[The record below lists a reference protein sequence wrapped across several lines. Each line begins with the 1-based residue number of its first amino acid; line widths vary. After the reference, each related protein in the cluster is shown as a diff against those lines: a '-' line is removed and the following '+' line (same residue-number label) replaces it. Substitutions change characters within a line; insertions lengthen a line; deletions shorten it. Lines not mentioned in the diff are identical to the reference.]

1 MELREADL
9 LTPCLPAAAA
19 YLDLFGASLSAQQSE
34 ISIQKLFKEPKK
46 VVEKYAVGEDSESGK
61 KNMVAL
67 NWLLTDKPLDLETE
81 LALGF
86 LDNLLLGTPAAPLRK
101 ALMESG
107 LGESIVGGGIEDEL
121 RQPQFSIGMKGVAD
135 ENIQKVEDLIFS
147 TFKKLVDEGFTDEA
161 VEASINSVEF
171 SLRENNTG
179 SFPRGLSLMLRS
191 MVSAS
196 REHDDGQAL
205 SAVNQKH
212 LTPLLS
218 SKRSNSSEEGVSRVF
233 CSACAGKVVV
243 WRGPIR
249 TSSVC
254 QAARGV

>member
-1 MELREADL
+1 M
-9 LTPCLPAAAA
+9 
-19 YLDLFGASLSAQQSE
+19 
-34 ISIQKLFKEPKK
+34 
-46 VVEKYAVGEDSESGK
+46 VEKYAVGEDSESAK

-121 RQPQFSIGMKGVAD
+121 RQPQFSVGMKGVAD
-135 ENIQKVEDLIFS
+135 ENIRKVEDLIFS
-147 TFKKLVDEGFTDEA
+147 TFKKLVDEGFTEEA

-191 MVSAS
+191 MVSLIVS
-196 REHDDGQAL
+196 IL
-205 SAVNQKH
+205 VTAVKD
-212 LTPLLS
+212 
-218 SKRSNSSEEGVSRVF
+218 
-233 CSACAGKVVV
+233 
-243 WRGPIR
+243 
-249 TSSVC
+249 SSVFIIPNLRSI
-254 QAARGV
+254 QGSPLRYTVARENLTLIKRWMLERQIINPVGIFSRLHSQPRRLM